1 MEKTSEHHVYFAVFG
16 FGDDPAI
23 VTQAMGVAPTKA
35 WVKGESI
42 ANSRQG
48 KQTHSRWV
56 LQSSL
61 PLAEPIE
68 AHFENLLLQ
77 LETRRKAVADVCA
90 RFEARLTVAAYL
102 YEVNPGFRLAAH
114 VVQRVAALG
123 LEVEFDL
130 YCLGSSGNAS

>member
-1 MEKTSEHHVYFAVFG
+1 MEKVPEHHVYFAVLG

-23 VTQAMGVAPTKA
+23 ITRAMGIEPTKA
-35 WVKGESI
+35 WIKGEAI

-56 LQSSL
+56 LQSTR

-68 AHFENLLLQ
+68 AHFENLLPR
-77 LETRRKAVADVCA
+77 LESRRDAVAEVRT
-90 RFEARLTVAAYL
+90 RFEARLSVAAYWHGA
-102 YEVNPGFRLAAH
+102 NPGFRLTAD

-123 LEVEFDL
+123 LEVDFDV
-130 YCLGSSGNAS
+130 YCLGGADDAG